1 MDARLLEV
9 FKPFRKC
16 CQQKANDIHQVLTPA
31 RTCETQERAVLKLES
46 EVLKVILGVSRDF
59 EVSERT
65 TPKILEEPRVIA
77 PHNLEGP
84 QRMILHKLKA
94 PEGMIPH
101 KLEAPERILSR
112 SLEEPE
118 RIVPHT
124 LIQWMPNRP
133 RSVKLSA
140 KKSDPC

>member
-1 MDARLLEV
+1 M
-9 FKPFRKC
+9 
-16 CQQKANDIHQVLTPA
+16 
-31 RTCETQERAVLKLES
+31 LKLES
-46 EVLKVILGVSRDF
+46 EVLKVILGVSRNF

-65 TPKILEEPRVIA
+65 TPKILEELRVIA

-124 LIQWMPNRP
+124 LIQWMLNRLNFISISR
-133 RSVKLSA
+133 RSFLWY
-140 KKSDPC
+140 C